1 MEWFFPIVFVV
12 GSGVIYFVIRK
23 ETHNNTL
30 NKRGFIKL
38 IVTFLLLF
46 VFVFGVVLLANT

>member
-1 MEWFFPIVFVV
+1 MEWFLPIVFVV
-12 GSGVIYFVIRK
+12 GFGVLYFVIRK

-38 IVTFLLLF
+38 IVTCLLLF
-46 VFVFGVVLLANT
+46 IFVFGVVLLTNT

>member
-12 GSGVIYFVIRK
+12 GFGVLYFVIRK